1 MILRD
6 LIYYFCPRRF
16 YSDIINMNIYTL
28 LFLRARFVWL
38 KHQKYT
44 IMYTNTPHTRAVMP
58 IITCS
63 YDHFILWVKHKLLS
77 NSVWRHLYCLFL
89 LDDPHDYYL
98 VRFTPIS
105 QYNPTISSTSWF
117 SVRKVTQ
124 NFRNKKSKLPQK
136 CLTRLPK
143 IKLCTV
149 ISARTL
155 TEIIQDNI

>member
-6 LIYYFCPRRF
+6 LTYYFCPRRF

-44 IMYTNTPHTRAVMP
+44 IMYTNTPHSRAVMP

-77 NSVWRHLYCLFL
+77 NSVWRHLYCLF
-89 LDDPHDYYL
+89 DPHDNYL
-98 VRFTPIS
+98 ARFTRIS
-105 QYNPTISSTSWF
+105 QYNPTISSMSWF
-117 SVRKVTQ
+117 SVCNVTQ
-124 NFRNKKSKLPQK
+124 NFRNKESKLPLK

-143 IKLCTV
+143 IKLCRV

-155 TEIIQDNI
+155 TERIQDNI